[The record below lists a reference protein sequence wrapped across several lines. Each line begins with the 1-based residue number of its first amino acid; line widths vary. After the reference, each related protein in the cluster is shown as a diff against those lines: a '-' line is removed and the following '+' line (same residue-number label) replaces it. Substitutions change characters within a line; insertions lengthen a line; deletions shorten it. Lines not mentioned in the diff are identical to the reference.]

1 MSTCIFLK
9 LGTIFLKSKIV
20 ERHLSRNLL
29 RFSQSFPGFSTN
41 QLFLASS
48 CTPYTPAS
56 YTTAFDV
63 ALAISELPP
72 KRWNCLTAIQA
83 FDKSNILL
91 QWQLL
96 KPVTVV
102 KTLHVFTPFSIIA
115 FFVRRTFNAFRQP
128 NIAALRWRHPMS
140 YHQATSW
147 GPVVWT

>member
-1 MSTCIFLK
+1 MTRCVRANKFWGWEGFLPDFPQICPKRFCTIFAYKFSHKNHEDLFLIQRPMKSFVMIPKKQKSFDMTSKKCLRAFK

-72 KRWNCLTAIQA
+72 KR
-83 FDKSNILL
+83 
-91 QWQLL
+91 
-96 KPVTVV
+96 
-102 KTLHVFTPFSIIA
+102 
-115 FFVRRTFNAFRQP
+115 
-128 NIAALRWRHPMS
+128 
-140 YHQATSW
+140 
-147 GPVVWT
+147 